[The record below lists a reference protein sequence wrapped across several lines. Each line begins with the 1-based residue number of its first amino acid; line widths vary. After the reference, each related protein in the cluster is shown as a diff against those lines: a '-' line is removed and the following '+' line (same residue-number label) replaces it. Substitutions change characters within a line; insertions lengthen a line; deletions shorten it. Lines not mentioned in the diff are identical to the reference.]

1 MKKGKSRISVVLI
14 LALLATLAT
23 GCGKDGD
30 KKEKD
35 AEDPII
41 VQMETYYN
49 GAAKIAL
56 DKLVTEFN
64 NTVGNEKGIFVK
76 ASSMGDMTELFESLG
91 NELKKPKEERNL
103 PDIFCCY
110 GTDAIEFDQ
119 QGLLADMDDYFTQE
133 ELDEYI
139 DAYVEQGRIGED
151 GSLILFPVA
160 KSVEVM
166 TINKTD
172 WDAFARETKA
182 SLDDLSTW
190 EGVTRTSKA
199 YYEWTGGKAM
209 FGRDAFANYM
219 LVGAY
224 QLGEDMFPVEDGDVS
239 LNLDKEALRKLWD
252 NYYLPYVHG
261 YFTSNGRYRSDDM
274 KTGDLIA
281 AIGSSSAGS
290 YYAQEVTLG
299 DEEPYQIETM
309 VLPVPG
315 FEGTDPAVV
324 QQGADLAVTKSDK
337 KTEEAAAE
345 FIKWFTDA
353 KVNSEFCLASSYLPV
368 KKEAN
373 QIEYLEGVADETNVE
388 LGDMIKD
395 TMEVAFEESNSYELY
410 TMTPFKGSNA
420 CRNVVGASMQD
431 KAAADREKVKSQET
445 TAEAL
450 DTDENFE
457 EWFRTLT
464 AELEDAC
471 K

>member
-1 MKKGKSRISVVLI
+1 MKKGKNRISVVLI
-14 LALLATLAT
+14 LALLAALAA
-23 GCGKDGD
+23 GCGKDGG

-172 WDAFARETKA
+172 WDAFARETGA
-182 SLDDLSTW
+182 RLDDLSTW
-190 EGVTRTSKA
+190 EGVTRISKA
-199 YYEWTGGKAM
+199 YYDWTGGKAM

-252 NYYLPYVHG
+252 NYYLPYVYG

-309 VLPVPG
+309 ALPVPG

-373 QIEYLEGVADETNVE
+373 HIEYLEGVADETDAE
-388 LGDMIKD
+388 LSDMIKD

-431 KAAADREKVKSQET
+431 KAAADREKVKSKET

>member
-1 MKKGKSRISVVLI
+1 MRKGKRGISAALI
-14 LALLATLAT
+14 LALLATMAT
-23 GCGKDGD
+23 GCGKDTGKQEEND
-30 KKEKD
+30 
-35 AEDPII
+35 EDPIV

-64 NTVGNEKGIFVK
+64 NTVGNEKGIYVK

-91 NELKKPKEERNL
+91 KELKKPEEERNL

-119 QGLLADMDDYFTQE
+119 QGLLADMDDYFTE
-133 ELDEYI
+133 KELDEYI
-139 DAYVEQGRIGED
+139 DAYVEQGRIGKD
-151 GSLILFPVA
+151 DSLILFPVA

-172 WDAFARETKA
+172 WDKFAQETGA
-182 SLDDLSTW
+182 SLEDLSTW
-190 EGVTRTSKA
+190 EGVTDTSKA

-224 QLGEDMFPVEDGDVS
+224 QLGEDMFPVEDGKVS
-239 LNLDKEALRKLWD
+239 LNLNKETLRKLWD
-252 NYYLPYVHG
+252 NYYVPYIYG
-261 YFTSNGRYRSDDM
+261 YYTSNGRYRSDDM

-290 YYAQEVTLG
+290 YYAQEVTVG

-315 FEGTDPAVV
+315 FEGTASAVV

-345 FIKWFTDA
+345 FIKWFTGS
-353 KVNSEFCLASSYLPV
+353 KVNSEFCLVSSYLPV

-373 QIEYLEGVADETNVE
+373 QIEYLEGIAADSDAEWN
-388 LGDMIKD
+388 DMIKD

-420 CRNVVGASMQD
+420 CRNIVGASMQE
-431 KAAADREKVKSQET
+431 KAVADRERIASQEI
-445 TAEAL
+445 TAAAL

-457 EWFRTLT
+457 EWLQSLS

-471 K
+471 R